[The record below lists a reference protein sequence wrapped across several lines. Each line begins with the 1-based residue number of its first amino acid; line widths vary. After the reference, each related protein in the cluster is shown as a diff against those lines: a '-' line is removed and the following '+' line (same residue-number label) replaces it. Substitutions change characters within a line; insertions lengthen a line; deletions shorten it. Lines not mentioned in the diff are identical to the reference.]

1 MRLMGL
7 LLATL
12 TFMLVYSPTLYAQQL
27 SLTVDT
33 DRRFYREGDSMQV
46 YGEVSQL
53 SENVSVNIKVLGPK
67 GILFSVSVLPEYDQ
81 QIGVARYS
89 YSFPLV
95 SENLVTGSYMI
106 TAEYQKTQASTTVA
120 ILRSFDLSYAQDHDA
135 VDVVVKNHRLS
146 KVNLSS
152 LSLLLENIA
161 NPSFSFPQEWQIG
174 MSSSDN
180 AIQLDTKGF
189 TLEAGEE
196 VQFSIRS
203 DSLLNNSYDLCWSS
217 YGSSMSIWFCNPV
230 AIVKDN
236 TMQAQDIAEAAQNAT
251 LTNEQNGSN
260 EEDIAKKIKLPELKT
275 PGIETLIIGYSFDMD
290 VSEIKPEIEE
300 LLEKDESTYYPIG
313 SIDEVYYGSNITAS
327 DTNLNL
333 KSNDGKLDFTFYI
346 DDLSIENEYVN
357 VDLTKV
363 QLDGYAVYDEEDA
376 MLNVTIPPQAALIEI
391 VKAVLHL

>member
-12 TFMLVYSPTLYAQQL
+12 TCMLAYSPTLYAQQL
-27 SLTVDT
+27 TITVDT
-33 DRRFYREGDSMQV
+33 DRRFYREGDTMQV

-53 SENVSVNIKVLGPK
+53 SENVSVNIKILGPK

-81 QIGVARYS
+81 QADVARYS

-95 SENLVTGSYMI
+95 SENLITGSYMV

-120 ILRSFDLSYAQDHDA
+120 ILRSFDLSYAQNYDSM
-135 VDVVVKNHRLS
+135 DVLVKNHRLS

-152 LSLLLENIA
+152 LSLLLENIV

-174 MSSSDN
+174 MINSDN

-230 AIVKDN
+230 AIVHDN
-236 TMQAQDIAEAAQNAT
+236 TVQAQNIVEPAQNAT
-251 LTNEQNGSN
+251 STNESG
-260 EEDIAKKIKLPELKT
+260 EEGIAKKIKLPELKT
-275 PGIETLIIGYSFDMD
+275 PGIETLIIGYTFDMD

-346 DDLSIENEYVN
+346 NDLSIENEYVN

-363 QLDGYAVYDEEDA
+363 QLDGYAVYDEEDS

>member
-12 TFMLVYSPTLYAQQL
+12 TFMLAYSPALYAEQL
-27 SLTVDT
+27 TVTVDT

-53 SENVSVNIKVLGPK
+53 SEDVSVNIRILGPK

-81 QIGVARYS
+81 QMGVARYS

-95 SENLVTGSYMI
+95 SENLVTGSYRI
-106 TAEYQKTQASTTVA
+106 IAEYQKTQASTTVA
-120 ILRSFDLSYAQDHDA
+120 ILRSFDLSYTQNHDS

-146 KVNLSS
+146 KVSLSS
-152 LSLLLENIA
+152 LSLLLANIA
-161 NPSFSFPQEWQIG
+161 NPSFSFPEEWQISIG
-174 MSSSDN
+174 SNEN
-180 AIQLDTKGF
+180 AVQLDTKGF
-189 TLEAGEE
+189 NLEAGEE
-196 VQFSIRS
+196 VQFSIKS
-203 DSLLNNSYDLCWSS
+203 DLLLSNSYDLCWSS
-217 YGSSMSIWFCNPV
+217 YGSSMSIWLCNPV
-230 AIVKDN
+230 AIVQDN
-236 TMQAQDIAEAAQNAT
+236 TAPTQNAPEQAQNAT
-251 LTNEQNGSN
+251 ATNNQN
-260 EEDIAKKIKLPELKT
+260 EPKEDIANKIRLPELKT
-275 PGIETLIIGYSFDMD
+275 PGIETLIIGYAFDMD

-313 SIDEVYYGSNITAS
+313 GIDQVYYGSNITAS

-346 DDLSIENEYVN
+346 DDLSIENEYIN
-357 VDLTKV
+357 VDLATV
-363 QLDGYAVYDEEDA
+363 QLDGYALYNEEDA

-391 VKAVLHL
+391 VKAILHL

>member
-12 TFMLVYSPTLYAQQL
+12 MFMLAYSPALYAQQL
-27 SLTVDT
+27 TTTVDT

-46 YGEVSQL
+46 YGEVSQP
-53 SENVSVNIKVLGPK
+53 SENVSVNIKILGPT

-81 QIGVARYS
+81 QMGVARYS

-106 TAEYQKTQASTTVA
+106 IAEYQEIQASTTVT
-120 ILRSFDLSYAQDHDA
+120 ILRSFDLNYTQNHDSI
-135 VDVVVKNHRLS
+135 DVVVKNHRLS
-146 KVNLSS
+146 KVSLSS
-152 LSLLLENIA
+152 LSLLLEKIA
-161 NPSFSFPQEWQIG
+161 NPSFSFPEEWQISI
-174 MSSSDN
+174 SSN
-180 AIQLDTKGF
+180 ENVVQLDTNGF
-189 TLEAGEE
+189 NLEAGEE
-196 VQFSIRS
+196 AQFSINS
-203 DSLLNNSYDLCWSS
+203 DLLLSNLYDLCWSS

-230 AIVKDN
+230 AIVEEN
-236 TMQAQDIAEAAQNAT
+236 TLPAQNAT
-251 LTNEQNGSN
+251 VVDEQAESN
-260 EEDIAKKIKLPELKT
+260 EDIAKKIKLPELKS
-275 PGIETLIIGYSFDMD
+275 PGIETLILGYAFDMD

-313 SIDEVYYGSNITAS
+313 SIDQVYYGSNVTAS

-346 DDLSIENEYVN
+346 DDLSIENEYIN
-357 VDLTKV
+357 VDLDTVK
-363 QLDGYAVYDEEDA
+363 LDGYALYNEEDA

-391 VKAVLHL
+391 VKAILHL